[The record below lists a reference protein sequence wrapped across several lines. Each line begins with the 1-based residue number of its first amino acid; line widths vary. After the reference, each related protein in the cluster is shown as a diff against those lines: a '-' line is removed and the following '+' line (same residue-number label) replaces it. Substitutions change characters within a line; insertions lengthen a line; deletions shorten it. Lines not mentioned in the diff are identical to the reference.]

1 MHYNT
6 FPVIKADPYEF
17 KMKVEEKGIIC
28 IVLNYGE
35 EIEL

>member
-6 FPVIKADPYEF
+6 FPVIKADPELF
-17 KMKVEEKGIIC
+17 RKKIEEKGYKC
-28 IVLNYGE
+28 RVMQFGE

>member
-6 FPVIKADPYEF
+6 FPVIAADPNEF
-17 KMKVEEKGIIC
+17 KKITESKGLKVR
-28 IVLNYGE
+28 VLNFGE